1 MAELLWSPMVCFV
14 ETSRSRTASSVPR
27 YVAIADELETR
38 WAGLAPN
45 SLVESET
52 QIATRFV
59 VNRQT
64 AREVLKELERR
75 NTVRRIVGRGTFTA
89 LKLDYPIGRGR
100 PPSFRRV
107 VTGAGHRHN
116 IVSASVRW
124 RRQTASRP
132 RALLS
137 ERLVAVDGLVA
148 AFATDVFVESIG
160 EQVVDAVRSGA
171 SIFDTLQSLGVV
183 PWRRRVAVSLGQPD
197 RSVAEQLGYASA
209 PPPTWNVRSETV
221 DAATG
226 HELHRSDTW
235 MRSDVFDVG
244 ITLDFPPDQND

>member
-1 MAELLWSPMVCFV
+1 V
-14 ETSRSRTASSVPR
+14 ESSHLRAKSSVPR
-27 YVAIADELETR
+27 YVAIADELEIR
-38 WAGLAPN
+38 WIGLAPN
-45 SLVESET
+45 SLIESET
-52 QIATRFV
+52 QLAARFA

-89 LKLDYPIGRGR
+89 LKLDYPIERGR

-107 VTGAGHRHN
+107 VTDAGHRHD

-124 RRQTASRP
+124 RRRTASRP

-137 ERLVAVDGLVA
+137 ERVVAVEGLVA
-148 AFATDVFVESIG
+148 AFATDVFVEAVG
-160 EQVVDAVRSGA
+160 EQVADAVRSGA

-183 PWRRRVAVSLGQPD
+183 PWRRRVAVSLAQPA
-197 RSVAEQLGYASA
+197 RSVAAQLGYASA
-209 PPPTWNVRSETV
+209 PPPTWNIRSETV

-226 HELHRSDTW
+226 HELHQSDTW
-235 MRSDVFDVG
+235 MRSDVFNVG
-244 ITLDFPPDQND
+244 ITLDFPLDQND